1 MRRLGVALDEQGF
14 VRVDAHQQT
23 SLPGIH
29 AAGDLTTPLQGA
41 VMAASAGAVAAAMM
55 NHALNVEN
63 AGAGTPP
70 GH

>member
-1 MRRLGVALDEQGF
+1 MADEKKK
-14 VRVDAHQQT
+14 V
-23 SLPGIH
+23 
-29 AAGDLTTPLQGA
+29 QGA